1 MERLRYVAPAPR
13 ARIRE
18 TWGLIVWR
26 KRGLKTGVV
35 VSPELGGA
43 FVFLGMG
50 FVQIDS
56 VEEAAAILEAIF
68 SGEIVEVSAEGLG
81 VWLARSDFL
90 AARPDGQGARGRR
103 SGDRRI
109 RRAGLD
115 GRLIRLRA
123 RPVRPRA
130 GPGSAAF
137 ATSLRRARGR
147 A

>member
-1 MERLRYVAPAPR
+1 MTRRRRLSLDVFFAKIVERLRYVAPAPR

-50 FVQIDS
+50 MVQIDS

-68 SGEIVEVSAEGLG
+68 SGEVVEVSAEGLG

-90 AARPDGQGARGRR
+90 AARINRMDKGRGVDVPVI
-103 SGDRRI
+103 GEFVV
-109 RRAGLD
+109 RAWTND
-115 GRLIRLRA
+115 
-123 RPVRPRA
+123 
-130 GPGSAAF
+130 
-137 ATSLRRARGR
+137 
-147 A
+147 